1 MERLSKEFDIKTKNN
16 NYHLYDIVKKII
28 KPTSNSEIYK
38 KILKKDRIKE
48 DDEYY
53 ITEEQVLKLL
63 SSKRTKACK
72 TAVNILTVISKIEK
86 TDGKYIFCDNEICV
100 INDKKTGKIWFKVNN
115 ICDVLGYT
123 ALSRSKKIKE
133 HVDDCNKTTL
143 NDFLAPVKKT
153 GVKKTEK
160 CVKESLVDN
169 KMVPYGSLSGNS
181 KSVQMSTIFIDEPG
195 LYSLILQSKKPIA
208 KQFRKWVTSEVL
220 PSIRKTGSYSLS
232 DSEPDYESFVKDNL
246 ISSYEN
252 VNSIYLAYIGKYDG
266 FYYYKFGKTN
276 SIDRRNNEHK
286 NNFDKFDLI
295 RVFPTNNKDVVENKI
310 KSDLRARNLIADKKI
325 NGKNQTELILETQ
338 DFNLSNIISL
348 FEEIIKENPII
359 TKETIELE
367 LEKVKL
373 ENDRILKEKELDLKY
388 ENEFKIQDLTFT
400 YELSMKDKELEEL
413 KIRLEFKKLD
423 MSSCKNTRTDI
434 LLQEW
439 YLKRVNKHTGKI
451 LTLKKSYDD
460 LIKYASDN
468 RFSTDLP
475 TKKEFKNI
483 MCDFIGINIIK
494 SSTIKGIKYSNFW
507 KGYTVK

>member
-195 LYSLILQSKKPIA
+195 LYSLILECNHFSQYCAQYCEKNYIYQEIKLGTDTNHA
-208 KQFRKWVTSEVL
+208 VL
-220 PSIRKTGSYSLS
+220 VVGTLYNTVDNDEYLIIQNSYG
-232 DSEPDYESFVKDNL
+232 EES
-246 ISSYEN
+246 
-252 VNSIYLAYIGKYDG
+252 G
-266 FYYYKFGKTN
+266 
-276 SIDRRNNEHK
+276 
-286 NNFDKFDLI
+286 
-295 RVFPTNNKDVVENKI
+295 
-310 KSDLRARNLIADKKI
+310 
-325 NGKNQTELILETQ
+325 
-338 DFNLSNIISL
+338 
-348 FEEIIKENPII
+348 
-359 TKETIELE
+359 
-367 LEKVKL
+367 
-373 ENDRILKEKELDLKY
+373 
-388 ENEFKIQDLTFT
+388 
-400 YELSMKDKELEEL
+400 
-413 KIRLEFKKLD
+413 
-423 MSSCKNTRTDI
+423 
-434 LLQEW
+434 
-439 YLKRVNKHTGKI
+439 
-451 LTLKKSYDD
+451 
-460 LIKYASDN
+460 
-468 RFSTDLP
+468 
-475 TKKEFKNI
+475 
-483 MCDFIGINIIK
+483 
-494 SSTIKGIKYSNFW
+494 
-507 KGYTVK
+507 